1 MTTVEALGGHSRPLH
16 KVQSTIADKHGSQC
30 GFCTPGF
37 VMAIYAYLSEHPNAT
52 GEELEM
58 AVDGNLCRC
67 TGYRPLMDAMHTLG
81 ACDGKG
87 GCGCGGAAG
96 HKEAVT
102 AAVDVESS
110 AALMLGTLT
119 SARDLEAPRPPL
131 AFERD
136 GVAWYAPRT
145 VTDFAALKA
154 AFPDARVIVGNS
166 EVGVEMRGKMIR
178 PPHMIYVGGIP
189 ELNELRLTETG
200 MTIGAAVPLTD
211 IEEYI
216 EKVQQTE
223 APERCR
229 AFAAIL
235 KQLKFF
241 ACRQVRNVACIGG
254 NLTTAS
260 PTSDLSPVF
269 LATNTKINVLS
280 AAHGARV
287 ADIASWFVGYRRV
300 ALAADE
306 VVTSVEVPFTR
317 PDEYVKVYKV
327 SRRKEDDIHISG
339 ACFRVVLRKTE
350 DPIPKHEAASAA
362 AAAEKRWR
370 NPLLGDKLAPAGE
383 AEAALKDQYEAP
395 AFKFLPACEEEGGM
409 KLLAVEDMSL
419 AFGSMAV
426 RTSLAPSAAEYAR
439 GKAWTSDILDGVFA
453 GVEKDLPLAANT
465 PGGMVDYRRC
475 MTRSLFYKFFMQ
487 VCSEA
492 YGAASIPAEYRSAL
506 EDFERKTSTS
516 QQSYDQTPLTD
527 EHAVNASVKH
537 MSADKQTTGEA
548 LFLDDMPNATNG
560 LYAAL
565 FTSAKAYA
573 KIKSVDV
580 SQARAYP
587 GVVDIVMASDIPG
600 ENFVG
605 EAKPGEELFST
616 EYAQCVGYP
625 IGAVVAES
633 QQIALEAVRLVKVE
647 YEELEPI
654 LNIEDAIRKDSYL
667 SPWFEIPRGDVEK
680 GLAEADYVVD
690 GEVVVEGQDQF
701 YLEPQCSLAIPG
713 ECGEME
719 IIASTQNPRLTQSS
733 VAKVLG
739 LPENMVK
746 AHVRRTGGGFGGKES
761 RSAPFSCIA
770 AVAANKLKRPVRI
783 VLDRATDMQ
792 IHGTRHPFLARYKVG
807 YNKDGKIVAYDVVLY
822 SNGGHSL
829 DLSIAIL
836 HRALFHVDNAYWIPN
851 VRCRGRVCRTNR
863 PSNTAFRGFGG
874 NQGMSIIENIAERI
888 AVNLGRDPEEI
899 RRINFYVEGQRT
911 HYNKAVECNQLQN
924 VWAELVA
931 TSEYQRRRAAV
942 TEFNAHNHFHKRG
955 LAIVP
960 VKFGISFTHA
970 PLNQAGALVHVYADG
985 TVLVAQ
991 GACEIGQ
998 GVFTKMA
1005 QIAATALRIPLSLVR
1020 VGDTSTETVAN
1031 TSATAASVQADLN
1044 GMAVLNACTQIR
1056 TRLDEFAKA
1065 TLPEGIKTPWKELV
1079 HEAYEHRIDLSAHG
1093 FYEAEF
1099 GFNFKTLQGRVFA
1112 YYTYGAA
1119 CSEVDVDV
1127 LTGEHTIL
1135 RSDIVMDVGTSLNP
1149 ALDVGQV
1156 EGAFLQG
1163 VGWCTTEQIVPFRG
1177 SGALYTRGPGTY
1189 KVPGPGDVPTDFRV
1203 SLLKNSKNPF
1213 AVFSSKGLGEPPL
1226 YLGISVMFAIK
1237 DAVRSARKDAGIDG
1251 YFQMTL
1257 PATCE
1262 RIRLA
1267 CRDALTET
1275 KGPRNEPGCFIEE
1288 YPNTPDIL
1296 APEN

>member
-16 KVQSTIADKHGSQC
+16 KIQSTIADKHGSQC

-52 GEELEM
+52 SEELEK

-67 TGYRPLMDAMHTLG
+67 TGYRPLMDAIHTLG

-102 AAVDVESS
+102 ASVDVES
-110 AALMLGTLT
+110 AAGLLLGSLT
-119 SARDLEAPRPPL
+119 SAPQLEAARPAL

-136 GVAWYAPRT
+136 GVEWYAPRT
-145 VTDFAALKA
+145 VEEFAALKA
-154 AFPDARVIVGNS
+154 AFPDARIIVGNS
-166 EVGVEMRGKMIR
+166 EVGVEMRGKLIR

-189 ELNELRLTETG
+189 ELNELTLTETG
-200 MTIGAAVPLTD
+200 MRIGAAVPLTD
-211 IEEYI
+211 LEEYI
-216 EKVQQTE
+216 EAVLAKE

-229 AFAAIL
+229 AFAAVL

-241 ACRQVRNVACIGG
+241 ACRQVRNVACVGG

-269 LATNTKINVLS
+269 LATNTRINVRS
-280 AAHGARV
+280 AAKGERV
-287 ADIASWFVGYRRV
+287 ADINSWFVGYRKV

-306 VVTSVEVPFTR
+306 VVTSVDVPFTR
-317 PDEYVKVYKV
+317 PNEYVNVYKV

-339 ACFRVVLRKTE
+339 ACFRVVLRKS
-350 DPIPKHEAASAA
+350 EATLAKKKDEEK
-362 AAAEKRWR
+362 AEAKRWA
-370 NPLLGDKLAPAGE
+370 NPLLSDKVAPARDG
-383 AEAALKDQYEAP
+383 LKDLYEAP
-395 AFKFLPACEEEGGM
+395 AFKFMPVVADGAESIALQE
-409 KLLAVEDMSL
+409 VEDMSA

-426 RTSLAPSAAEYAR
+426 RTSLAPSAAEFAR
-439 GKAWTSDILDGVFA
+439 GKAWTSDILGGVFA
-453 GVEKDLPLAANT
+453 AVEKDLPLAADA

-475 MTRSLFYKFFMQ
+475 MTRSLFYRFFMW

-492 YGAASIPAEYRSAL
+492 YGKASVPPEYQSAL
-506 EDFERKTSTS
+506 CDFERRMTTSK
-516 QQSYDQTPLTD
+516 QAYDETPLSED
-527 EHAVNASVKH
+527 HAVNAPVKH
-537 MSADKQTTGEA
+537 LSADKQTTGEA
-548 LFLDDMPNATNG
+548 TFLDDIPNAANG

-565 FTSAKAYA
+565 FTSSKAYA
-573 KIKSVDV
+573 RIKSVDV
-580 SQARAYP
+580 ARAREYP
-587 GVVDIVMASDIPG
+587 GVVDIVMAKDIPG
-600 ENFVG
+600 ANFVG
-605 EAKPGEELFST
+605 EAPPGEEVFSS
-616 EYAQCVGYP
+616 EYVQCVGYP
-625 IGAVVAES
+625 IGAVIAES
-633 QQIALEAVRLVKVE
+633 QQAAREAAALVTVE

-654 LNIEDAIRKDSYL
+654 LTIEDAIRKESFL
-667 SPWFEIPRGDVEK
+667 CPWFEIPRGNVEE
-680 GLAEADYVVD
+680 GLKKADFVVD
-690 GEVVVEGQDQF
+690 GEVVIEGQDQF
-701 YLEPQCSLAIPG
+701 YLEPQSSLATPG
-713 ECGEME
+713 ECGEMDVL
-719 IIASTQNPRLTQSS
+719 ASTQNPHLTQVC

-739 LPENMVK
+739 VPENMVK
-746 AHVRRTGGGFGGKES
+746 AHVRRTGGGFGGKET
-761 RSAPFSCIA
+761 RSVPFSCIA
-770 AVAANKLKRPVRI
+770 AIAAAKVKRPVRI
-783 VLDRATDMQ
+783 VLDRPTDMQ
-792 IHGTRHPFLARYKVG
+792 IHGTRHPFLARYRAG
-807 YNKDGKIVAYDVVLY
+807 YNKDGKIVAFDVELY

-836 HRALFHVDNAYWIPN
+836 HRALFHVDNAYWIPDI
-851 VRCRGRVCRTNR
+851 RCRGRACRTNR

-874 NQGMSIIENIAERI
+874 NQGMTVIENVMERI
-888 AVNLGRDPEEI
+888 AVNLNRDPEEI
-899 RRINFYVEGQRT
+899 RRINLYVEGQRT
-911 HYNKAVECNQLQN
+911 HYKKVVEHNQLQN
-924 VWAELVA
+924 VWAELVS
-931 TSEYQRRRAAV
+931 TGEYAERRKAV
-942 TEFNAHNHFHKRG
+942 TEFNAHNRFHKRG

-960 VKFGISFTHA
+960 VKFGLSFTHA
-970 PLNQAGALVHVYADG
+970 PLNQAGALVHVYTDG

-991 GACEIGQ
+991 GACELGQ

-1005 QIAATALRIPLSLVR
+1005 QIAATALRIPLELVR

-1056 TRLDEFAKA
+1056 ERLDAFAEKLPAGKA
-1065 TLPEGIKTPWKELV
+1065 TPWKELV
-1079 HEAYEHRIDLSAHG
+1079 HEAYEHRVDLSAHG
-1093 FYEAEF
+1093 FYEAEY
-1099 GFNFKTLQGRVFA
+1099 GFNFKTQEGRVFA

-1127 LTGEHTIL
+1127 LTGEHTVL
-1135 RSDIVMDVGTSLNP
+1135 RTDIVMDVGTSLNP

-1163 VGWCTTEQIVPFRG
+1163 MGWCTTEQIVAFRN
-1177 SGALYTRGPGTY
+1177 GALYTRGPGTY
-1189 KVPGPGDVPTDFRV
+1189 KVPGPGDVPQDFRI
-1203 SLLKNSKNPF
+1203 SLLKKSKNPF
-1213 AVFSSKGLGEPPL
+1213 AVYSSKGLGEPPL
-1226 YLGISVMFAIK
+1226 YLGVSVMFAIK

-1251 YFQMTL
+1251 YYQMSL

-1275 KGPRNEPGCFIEE
+1275 KGPKNEPGCFVEE